1 MLIARDLNGA
11 MAYIPADPI
20 QDTKKWLNVNCY
32 SMVRI
37 HADGDELARCCQ
49 ILGRPIPDGCYS
61 FMGDNAKEIAANW

>member
-1 MLIARDLNGA
+1 MLIARDVNGA
-11 MAYIPADPI
+11 MAYIPADPS
-20 QDTKKWLNVNCY
+20 QDPTKWLNENCY

-37 HADGDELARCCQ
+37 QADGDELIRCCQ